1 MPETSEAMLQT
12 ALDLLSAGRHPEA
25 IAILQQAVRLSPQ
38 SAAAFR
44 ALAEAHLGCG
54 DLEEARRCC
63 QRSTTLD
70 PSFERAFYLL
80 GVICAHAGD
89 VDDSTAA
96 FERAIE
102 LRPKYFDALRGLAA
116 VAGRSGQLARALECY
131 RELIVAGIDHSELLL
146 EFAETA
152 ERHGD
157 LDDAITAR
165 KILFKREPDNL
176 ENRFNL
182 SSLTGKDPPPA
193 TPATMVTQTFDDYAE
208 TFETHLGA
216 LQYSGPEL
224 LYRAVDRC
232 ESRNDLQILDLGC
245 GTGLCGRPFRPMA
258 QRLVGVDLSTR
269 MLEKAKAKNVY
280 DELHCA
286 DVLDFLSRQ
295 AQYDLILAADV
306 LIYFGDLLAVFSAA
320 RGRIKDG
327 GHFAFT
333 IECSNSD
340 DVVVSRNHRYLH
352 SPSYVRSVI
361 AETGWQIVAFDE
373 CAFRQEQHKDLAG
386 IVAVVSPDEGRDRD
400 SV

>member
-1 MPETSEAMLQT
+1 MPETSDAMLQT
-12 ALDLLSAGRHPEA
+12 SLDLLSAGRCTDA

-54 DLEEARRCC
+54 DRDEARRCC

-70 PSFERAFYLL
+70 PSFDRAFYLL

-89 VDDSTAA
+89 LDDSIAA

-131 RELIVAGIDHSELLL
+131 RELIAAGIDHSELLL

-152 ERHGD
+152 QRHGD
-157 LDDAITAR
+157 LEDAITAR
-165 KILFKREPDNL
+165 KILFKREPDNR

-182 SSLTGKDPPPA
+182 SSLTGTDPPPA
-193 TPATMVTQTFDDYAE
+193 TPASMVTRTFDDYAE

-224 LYRAVDRC
+224 LYRAVGCC
-232 ESRNDLQILDLGC
+232 ESRDDLQILDLGC
-245 GTGLCGRPFRPMA
+245 GTGLCGQPFRPMA

-269 MLEKAKAKNVY
+269 MLEKAKAKSLY
-280 DELHCA
+280 DELYCA
-286 DVLDFLSRQ
+286 DVLNFLLQ
-295 AQYDLILAADV
+295 ADQYDLIIAGDV
-306 LIYFGDLLAVFSAA
+306 LIYVGDLLPLFTAA
-320 RGRIKDG
+320 RNRIKRA

-333 IECSNSD
+333 IECSDSD
-340 DVVVSRNHRYLH
+340 DFVVSRNHRYCH

-361 AETGWQIVAFDE
+361 AETGWQIEVLDE
-373 CAFRQEQHKDLAG
+373 CTLRQEHHQDVAG
-386 IVAVVSPDEGRDRD
+386 IVAVAGRR
-400 SV
+400 

>member
-1 MPETSEAMLQT
+1 MPETTDAMLQT
-12 ALDLLSAGRHPEA
+12 ALDLLSAGRHSEA
-25 IAILQQAVRLSPQ
+25 ILILQQVVRSTPH

-44 ALAEAHLGCG
+44 ALAEAHLGSG
-54 DLEEARRCC
+54 DLDEARRCC
-63 QRSTTLD
+63 ERSTTLD
-70 PSFERAFYLL
+70 PTFDRAFYLL

-89 VDDSTAA
+89 LYDSIAA

-116 VAGRSGQLARALECY
+116 VAGRSGRLARALECY

-165 KILFKREPDNL
+165 KILFKRDPGNL

-193 TPATMVTQTFDDYAE
+193 TPATMVTQTFDGYAE
-208 TFETHLGA
+208 KFETHLGA

-224 LYRAVDRC
+224 LYRAVNRC
-232 ESRNDLQILDLGC
+232 ESRNDLQVLDLGC
-245 GTGLCGRPFRPMA
+245 GTGLCGQPFRQMA
-258 QRLVGVDLSTR
+258 GQLIGVDLSPR
-269 MLEKAKAKNVY
+269 MLEKAKAKNLY

-286 DVLDFLSRQ
+286 EALDFLSQQ
-295 AQYDLILAADV
+295 AEYDLIIAADV
-306 LIYFGDLLAVFSAA
+306 LIYFGDLQPVFSAA
-320 RGRIKDG
+320 RSRIGGGGR
-327 GHFAFT
+327 FAFT
-333 IECSNSD
+333 IECSDCD

-361 AETGWQIVAFDE
+361 AETGWQIEVFDE
-373 CAFRQEQHKDLAG
+373 CTLRQEHHQDVTG
-386 IVAVVSPDEGRDRD
+386 IVAVARRSRCA
-400 SV
+400 